1 MFFDL
6 DLDLGLD
13 PGGVPLPM
21 ALLGRLPGR
30 PAASGA

>member
-6 DLDLGLD
+6 DLG
-13 PGGVPLPM
+13 PGGVPLPR

-30 PAASGA
+30 AAASGA